1 MAKSIALFDIDNTL
15 YEGFSYYDLLA
26 RQVDEGILD
35 AKVLQDGKAAGQ
47 KLVDGKQDYETT
59 VMELLDIYAA
69 GLKGASYDKVLQ
81 STKEFYAGSDKFFA
95 YAHPV
100 VDLLRESH
108 DMAVVTG
115 EPQFIAEAVRELFG
129 MQEQYSTEFEVEN
142 GVFTGAVSGY
152 LATRHEKHEAI
163 AHLVHGHHMRGSLA
177 FGDSDGDIEMLRA
190 VDYPI
195 CLITTDALRA
205 VARKEQWHM
214 PDTEEVIALV
224 RDILDRP
231 EQGPDER

>member
-1 MAKSIALFDIDNTL
+1 MAQSIAFFDIDNTL
-15 YEGFSYYDLLA
+15 YEGFSYYDLLEK
-26 RQVDEGILD
+26 QVGEGLLD

-69 GLKGASYDKVLQ
+69 GLKGREYETVLQ
-81 STKEFYAGSDKFFA
+81 STKDFYAGSKKFFA

-108 DMAVVTG
+108 VLAVVTG
-115 EPQFIAEAVRELFG
+115 EPQFVAEAVRELFG
-129 MQEQYSTEFEVEN
+129 MQEHVATEFEVEN

-152 LATRHEKHEAI
+152 LATRHEKHDAI
-163 AHLVHGHHMRGSLA
+163 QHLVRSHHMKGSFA
-177 FGDSDGDIEMLRA
+177 FGDSDGDIEMLRV

-195 CLITTDALRA
+195 CLNTTDPLRA
-205 VARKEQWHM
+205 EAEKHKWHT
-214 PDTEEVIALV
+214 PDAQAVVALV
-224 RDILDRP
+224 RELLDRP
-231 EQGPDER
+231 NDEPVDL